1 MVRER
6 QRVTTSRSLEKED
19 APEEAEGFGDVEAAV
34 RRGLVREEAFRCRE
48 LGHRARE
55 RAGLGVPKGGGGGGL

>member
-1 MVRER
+1 MIRER
-6 QRVTTSRSLEKED
+6 QRVTSSESLKKD

-55 RAGLGVPKGGGGGGL
+55 SSRLS